1 MYIEDINNMK
11 VITAEEGK
19 LIKDKETGV
28 TFQQMFAPGNIDLD
42 KYEEVYKDKL
52 TEELFKRAEELS
64 SADIDIQM
72 ALIELYDIFTLMI
85 GGE

>member
-1 MYIEDINNMK
+1 MRIEDINNMK
-11 VITAEEGK
+11 IITAEEGK

-28 TFQQMFAPGNIDLD
+28 TFQQMFAPSNIDLD

-52 TEELFKRAEELS
+52 TEELFRRAEELS

>member
-1 MYIEDINNMK
+1 MHIEDINGMK